1 MFKQLINKK
10 GWFFLKLTIALLY
23 LGYNINLIGFG
34 LKNKIT
40 IVNTLDFSWQVDFV
54 EKLLHG
60 FVAGRDFIF
69 TYGPLYQLITSL
81 PSLIFHSPS
90 YLSVLYSNVI
100 LDLIFLFLIFYF
112 IQKTVIGEG
121 RRIIVIFFLLL
132 LTIIFG
138 VDSNSAIRVVVPLIY
153 ALFLIN
159 FGFLKRNY
167 FKFLLLIL
175 YPSFWGLYSYDIF
188 TQCLTLIVT
197 FGFVSL
203 FSNFF
208 NLSRG
213 KKLLKLFLILFSAL
227 FTQVI
232 TSFLISESLNYI
244 RYSLDTIQNYFYI
257 LNSAFPIIQA
267 DFLLIFPASICLLIF
282 FLIKNPKIDKPG
294 KNVIIFLSIAA
305 LLQLRSAL
313 IRSDHGHIIMGIYP
327 SIIMFSLLCSNL
339 FKKNRDLS
347 TVLLIGFIVALLF
360 VNSEFSFPNF
370 SSSNFSKFIDTLN
383 LKKPFSAF
391 YKTTNYYSKDNNYL
405 EKLITENKNNVMTYP
420 YDNYLLAINGVTYNN
435 TSLQYYQYSGSLV
448 EKESV
453 RELSKNPPKFIILG
467 IDKHTAI
474 DLDEIPNF
482 TRNPVFSSWVI
493 KNYSVHSLRGQYLV
507 LEYVSKTENSKILS
521 KTKKCSIY
529 RLTISRP
536 LFSIPDKFKPSLI
549 YLLDKKNNSLIR
561 LPYVPGNSDYLIFE
575 DYSNI
580 KSMEALFLSGMDFKS
595 GYLNKEK
602 LSQLEI
608 TKKSPFLRRRTIYP
622 LDKIPA
628 QVECYN

>member
-1 MFKQLINKK
+1 MYKRLINQH
-10 GWFFLKLTIALLY
+10 GLFISKLIIALLFIAY
-23 LGYNINLIGFG
+23 DINLIGAG
-34 LKNKIT
+34 LRNKIT
-40 IVNTLDFSWQVDFV
+40 VINTLDFSWQVDFI

-69 TYGPLYQLITSL
+69 TYGPLYQLVAAL
-81 PSLIFHSPS
+81 PSLILHIPS
-90 YLSVLYSNVI
+90 YLSIQYSKVI
-100 LDLIFLFLIFYF
+100 FDLIFLLLIFF
-112 IQKTVIGEG
+112 FVQKVTSGEIK
-121 RRIIVIFFLLL
+121 RNIVFVFLLL
-132 LTIIFG
+132 STIILG
-138 VDSNSAIRVVVPLIY
+138 IDSNSAIRVVVPLIY

-159 FGFLKRNY
+159 FCFLKRNY

-188 TQCLTLIVT
+188 TQCLLLIVT

-208 NLSRG
+208 NLSQG

-232 TSFLISESLNYI
+232 TSFLISGSLNYI
-244 RYSLDTIQNYFYI
+244 RYSLDTVQNYFYI
-257 LNSAFPIIQA
+257 LNSAFPIIKA

-282 FLIKNPKIDKPG
+282 FLVKNPKIENQR
-294 KNVIIFLSIAA
+294 KNIIIFLSIAA

-327 SIIMFSLLCSNL
+327 SIIMFPLLCSNL
-339 FKKNRDLS
+339 FKKKKDFS
-347 TVLLIGFIVALLF
+347 IVLFIGFIVAVIF
-360 VNSEFSFPNF
+360 VNSAFSFPNF
-370 SSSNFSKFIDTLN
+370 SFLNFSKFIDTSN
-383 LKKPFSAF
+383 SKEPFSSF
-391 YKTTNYYSKDNNYL
+391 YKTTNYYSKDNSYL
-405 EKLITENKNNVMTYP
+405 KKLITENKNNVMTYP
-420 YDNYLLAINGVTYNN
+420 YDNYLLAINGVTYDNA
-435 TSLQYYQYSGSLV
+435 SLQYYQYSGSLV

-453 RELSKNPPKFIILG
+453 EQLSKNPPKFIILG

-507 LEYVSKTENSKILS
+507 LEYVSKKENGKILN

-536 LFSIPDKFKPSLI
+536 LFSISDKFKPSLI
-549 YLLDKKNNSLIR
+549 YLLDKKSNSRIR
-561 LPYVPGNSDYLIFE
+561 LPYVPGNSEYLIFE

-608 TKKSPFLRRRTIYP
+608 TKKSPFLRKKTIYP